1 MKPIQTQP
9 RAVALVGTEIHA
21 VTREE
26 AVAQVRALARRPPA
40 MVVTPNVD
48 HAVLLQ
54 DDAAFRHAY
63 DAAAL
68 RLCDGAPLLAL
79 SRVVGRPLPG
89 RVTGADLMGDVC
101 ELAAQEGLRVFIAG
115 GAPDVLR
122 QGMAKLRQRY
132 PCLVVSGHSP
142 PMHFEGTEHELELQR
157 VLREANPDVV
167 MVCLGAPR
175 AELWAQQQLARYPAV
190 YLCVGA
196 AIDFAAG
203 TRLRAPAL
211 LQQLGLEWLY
221 RLAQE
226 PRRLWRRYL
235 VRDAAFLPLALQELW
250 RSALG
255 RGPARRRTHDVP

>member
-1 MKPIQTQP
+1 MKTIDTQP

-26 AVAQVRALARRPPA
+26 AVAQVRALVRRPPA

-54 DDAAFRHAY
+54 DDAAFRRAY

-79 SRVVGRPLPG
+79 SRIVGRPLPG

-101 ELAAQEGLRVFIAG
+101 ELAAQEGLRVFVAG

-122 QGMAKLRQRY
+122 QGMANLRQRY
-132 PCLVVSGHSP
+132 PGLVISGHSP
-142 PMHFEGTEHELELQR
+142 PMHFEGTEHDAELQR
-157 VLREANPDVV
+157 VLREASPDVV

-175 AELWAQQQLARYPAV
+175 AELWAHRQLAAYPAV

-203 TRLRAPAL
+203 TRLRAPVV

-226 PRRLWRRYL
+226 PRRLWQRYL
-235 VRDAAFLPLALQELW
+235 VRDAAFLPLALREV
-250 RSALG
+250 RSSVVG
-255 RGPARRRTHDVP
+255 RGSTRHVP